1 MGGAEVLIQA
11 IHEICAIPGQ
21 VKEDAIDGSEEDAME
36 EREVVDLTL
45 DDDVYTP
52 PSLPANSL
60 QHPVCEIPVPR
71 RHQMTPC
78 LSIPIKIE
86 DTSLSPDKPP
96 FVANAV
102 PGPSSIKLEDLPMN
116 DTKPDADDAH
126 TFTQPAVILA
136 EDESAMDL
144 PALLECL
151 RVEELRSI
159 KKQMHI
165 TKVGSKVGSR
175 TSTHVC
181 RIQ

>member
-1 MGGAEVLIQA
+1 MEGAEALIQV

-21 VKEDAIDGSEEDAME
+21 VKEDAIDGGEEDAME

-52 PSLPANSL
+52 PSLLANSL
-60 QHPVCEIPVPR
+60 QHPVCEIPAPR

-86 DTSLSPDKPP
+86 DTYKPP
-96 FVANAV
+96 FAANAV
-102 PGPSSIKLEDLPMN
+102 PGPSSIKLEDFPMN

-175 TSTHVC
+175 TLTHIC
-181 RIQ
+181 GIQ